1 VAKQSVLEWEAVEEV
16 VMAVVWVEG
25 GVEEA
30 VRAEEGAW
38 AEAEA
43 VVWVEEVVWVGG
55 MEVVWAGGME
65 VVWAEAVIWAEVVV
79 WVEVVAWAE
88 AVVWAEVMEEDTV
101 VVKEEVR
108 EVHTMLGL

>member
-1 VAKQSVLEWEAVEEV
+1 MLP
-16 VMAVVWVEG
+16 G
-25 GVEEA
+25 P
-30 VRAEEGAW
+30 
-38 AEAEA
+38 
-43 VVWVEEVVWVGG
+43 
-55 MEVVWAGGME
+55 
-65 VVWAEAVIWAEVVV
+65 EAVIWAEVVV